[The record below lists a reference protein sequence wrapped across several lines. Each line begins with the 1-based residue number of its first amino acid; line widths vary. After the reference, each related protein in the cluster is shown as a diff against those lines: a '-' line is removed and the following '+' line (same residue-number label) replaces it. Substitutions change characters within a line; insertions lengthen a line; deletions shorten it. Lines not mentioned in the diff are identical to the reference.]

1 MASARY
7 WRINGLEAWAGGD
20 LEVFAWN
27 WYDGSN
33 RVDAAATVTSSHA
46 PIAGSLSDLQ
56 GTSTSARCRFAASA
70 VRSGGFY
77 ILWDF
82 GAAVTDIT
90 PRIGAAGLAEFVA
103 YGRLQYSTDGVTW
116 FTDVNFGRVLYP
128 GLEQFTPSDPILRYE
143 PTSNWDSASTGSAV
157 TISGRK
163 ATVWSDPSGYVRT
176 DIAKTNGRRVFG
188 LRLDAITAPQV
199 FFGGMAA
206 LSGWGAFT
214 GGKHWIEYG
223 YDDNLYYYPDGT
235 AISVSGQ
242 PGAPQAAGDIMYFD
256 VNLDDGTMALRKNS
270 SAWSSRVSLPNFV
283 VGADYVIDM
292 QAPSSST
299 SSWSA
304 TLLTTTQ
311 ELAGV
316 VPSGASAWDIQAGTN
331 IFHDPTDSRGSS
343 PSRAM
348 IVSSAPV
355 DPVRIAAP
363 NRVRMARDMEFG
375 GIGTIYGTTKIKGTP
390 NTPTKARVR
399 LLRDRDGLL
408 ARETWSDPATGAY
421 SFTGIDTAQ
430 MFTVLAQ
437 DLNGAFRPVA
447 ASQLKP
453 EEQP

>member
-20 LEVFAWN
+20 LEVFAWH
-27 WYDGSN
+27 WYDGAT

-82 GAAVTDIT
+82 GSAVTDIT

-116 FTDVNFGRVLYP
+116 VTDVNFGRVLYP
-128 GLEQFTPSDPILRYE
+128 GLEQFTPSDPIFRQE
-143 PTSNWDSASTGSAV
+143 PTSQWDSASKGSAV
-157 TISGRK
+157 SISGRQ
-163 ATVWSDPSGYVRT
+163 ASVRSSASGCVRT
-176 DIAKTNGRRVFG
+176 NIAKTSGRRVFG
-188 LRLDAITAPQV
+188 LVLDAKNVPQE

-206 LSGWGAFT
+206 LSGWGTYAV
-214 GGKHWIEYG
+214 GKHWLEYAT
-223 YDDNLYYYPDGT
+223 DNSLYAYPGGT
-235 AISVSGQ
+235 TVSVSGQ
-242 PGAPQAAGDIMYFD
+242 PGAPQVVGDIMYFD
-256 VNLDDGTMALRKNS
+256 VNLDDGTIALRKNN

-283 VGADYVIDM
+283 VGAEYVIDM
-292 QAPSSST
+292 QAPSSSGYP
-299 SSWSA
+299 WSA
-304 TLLTTTQ
+304 TLLTTPQ
-311 ELAGV
+311 ELVGV
-316 VPSGASAWDIQAGTN
+316 VSPGVSAWDGYTGTN
-331 IFHDPTDSRGSS
+331 LFQDLTDSRGSS
-343 PSRAM
+343 PFRAL

-355 DPVRIAAP
+355 DPVRIAATD
-363 NRVRMARDMEFG
+363 RVRMARDVEFG
-375 GIGTIYGTTKIKGTP
+375 GSGTIYGTTKIKGTP
-390 NTPTKARVR
+390 NTPAKARVR

-408 ARETWSDPATGAY
+408 ARETWSDQATGAY

-430 MFTVLAQ
+430 QFTVLAQ

-447 ASQLKP
+447 ASQLTP
-453 EEQP
+453 EELP